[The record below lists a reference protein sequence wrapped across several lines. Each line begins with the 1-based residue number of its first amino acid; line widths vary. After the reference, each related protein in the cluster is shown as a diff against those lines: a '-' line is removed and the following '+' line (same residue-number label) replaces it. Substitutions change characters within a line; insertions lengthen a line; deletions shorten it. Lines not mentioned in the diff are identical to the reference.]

1 MSKRK
6 IRQVRVCLKEYI
18 RDIEDI
24 VANMCDKLSDLPDS
38 FRRPIEEGV
47 VYMALFDSGYNDEDF
62 WEKVSEYLTEVF
74 TLYFESQTEFTDT
87 LPRSRKVR
95 LKPLMMDVLKGTDTD
110 DDLLIS
116 DVDHLD
122 SERIEY
128 VIGVSDEIPRH
139 YHWSSRE
146 DMEYTAEIVSDQVAE
161 MFAEY
166 DLASDEDF
174 AELACMVRDAVLG
187 DRSNVSDIDRFTI
200 DLPRKRLM
208 VGVNVGRRLVDID
221 MSLFNRF
228 EVDDALSIRDRSRSH
243 RPH

>member
-1 MSKRK
+1 MAKRK
-6 IRQVRVCLKEYI
+6 IRQVRVCLKDYI

-38 FRRPIEEGV
+38 FRHPIEEGV
-47 VYMALFDSGYNDEDF
+47 VYMALFDSGFNDEDF
-62 WEKVSEYLTEVF
+62 WENVSEYLVEVF
-74 TLYFESQTEFTDT
+74 TQYFESQTEFTDT
-87 LPRSRKVR
+87 LPRSKMVR
-95 LKPLMMDVLKGTDTD
+95 LKPLKMDLLKGTDTD
-110 DDLLIS
+110 DELLIS
-116 DVDHLD
+116 DVDQLD
-122 SERIEY
+122 VERVEY

-139 YHWSSRE
+139 YQWSSRE

-174 AELACMVRDAVLG
+174 SELAYMIRNAVLG
-187 DRSNVSDIDRFTI
+187 DNFNVSDIDRFII

-208 VGVNVGRRLVDID
+208 VGVTVGKYVSDIS

-228 EVDDALSIRDRSRSH
+228 EVDDALSIRNGSRSY